1 MATKVFISWSGE
13 LSKQI
18 AEAIRNWLP
27 SVIQSVKPYYTPND
41 INKGDRWNS
50 EIAKELESSNIGIIC
65 LTKDNIEKPWIL
77 FEAGALSKNVGAS
90 YVCPILFN
98 FDSSELTGPLVCFQ
112 ATKFEKADMKK
123 LLKTINEACGEAKL
137 DSVIMDK
144 TFEMWW
150 PKLEENIKSIIDGY
164 KDDSPRIERSERD
177 ILEEILSLSRGL
189 SRGLSRIRVT
199 KESSSIERREL
210 RMSLHHLLES
220 IDNIQFRMLD
230 EGKEEYV
237 SCLEELYPALEHIC
251 ETMGYPEWFTVF
263 MGKREQYYSSK

>member
-18 AEAIRNWLP
+18 AEAIRSWLP

-41 INKGDRWNS
+41 INKGSRWNA
-50 EIAKELESSNIGIIC
+50 EIAHELEESNIGIIC

-77 FEAGALSKNVGAS
+77 FEAGALSKNVGS
-90 YVCPILFN
+90 SNVCPILFN
-98 FDSSELTGPLVCFQ
+98 FESSQLTGPLLSFQ
-112 ATKFEKADMKK
+112 ATRFEKSDMKK
-123 LLKTINEACGEAKL
+123 LLKTINEACGESKL
-137 DSVIMDK
+137 DASVLDNV
-144 TFEMWW
+144 FEMWW
-150 PKLEENIKSIIDGY
+150 PKLEEHIKSIIEDY
-164 KDDSPRIERSERD
+164 KGESPQRDRSDREL
-177 ILEEILSLSRGL
+177 LEEILSLSRGL
-189 SRGLSRIRVT
+189 SRIRFT

-210 RMSLHHLLES
+210 RMSLNHLLES